1 MIVPILTT
9 LILRQLISDVSQTSW
24 EVFVVDDC
32 FILDLG
38 PIIPTK

>member
-1 MIVPILTT
+1 M
-9 LILRQLISDVSQTSW
+9 ISDVSQTSW

-38 PIIPTK
+38 LYHPDQMTK